1 MIIPINRLPNRQLGN
16 HLRVVRDFGC
26 WSHVRRADVA
36 GAASLY
42 IQLVNIV
49 LDDVLGGVEGRV
61 GSGVD
66 RCRVGWL
73 TPAE

>member
-42 IQLVNIV
+42 IRRVSIV
-49 LDDVLGGVEGRV
+49 LDDVLGGQDTR
-61 GSGVD
+61 
-66 RCRVGWL
+66 
-73 TPAE
+73 